1 MSFSTII
8 SCAELSG
15 HLNDPDWRVFD
26 CRHQLSD
33 TGYGERAY
41 AEGHLPGAFFM
52 HLDRDLSGPMTGQN
66 GRHPL
71 PDPQR
76 LVDRLSAAGVSDTT
90 QVVVYDDA
98 GGMIAVRLW
107 WLLRWLG
114 HERVALLDG
123 GINQWIKEGRPQNK
137 DVPVAAPVGLSFEL
151 RDWIVTA
158 DEVLENIDT
167 DKFCVIDARGP
178 DRFRGENETID
189 PVGGHIPGARNRFF
203 RDNLDAEGLFRPA
216 AELRREFLAL
226 LAGVEPAHAVMQC
239 GSGVTACHNL
249 LAMKIAGLY
258 GARLYAGSWSE
269 WCSDR
274 ERPVV
279 R

>member
-15 HLNDPDWRVFD
+15 HLNNTDWRIFD

-41 AEGHLPGAFFM
+41 AESHLPGAFFM
-52 HLDRDLSGPMTGQN
+52 HLDRDLSGPMTGHN

-71 PDPQR
+71 PDPQQ
-76 LVDRLSAAGVSDTT
+76 LADRLSAAGVSDKT

-137 DVPVAAPVGLSFEL
+137 DVPVSASVGLSFEL

-158 DEVLENIDT
+158 DEVLGAGNAA
-167 DKFCVIDARGP
+167 VSRG
-178 DRFRGENETID
+178 
-189 PVGGHIPGARNRFF
+189 
-203 RDNLDAEGLFRPA
+203 RDW
-216 AELRREFLAL
+216 
-226 LAGVEPAHAVMQC
+226 
-239 GSGVTACHNL
+239 
-249 LAMKIAGLY
+249 IAG
-258 GARLYAGSWSE
+258 
-269 WCSDR
+269 
-274 ERPVV
+274 RPFDSA
-279 R
+279 